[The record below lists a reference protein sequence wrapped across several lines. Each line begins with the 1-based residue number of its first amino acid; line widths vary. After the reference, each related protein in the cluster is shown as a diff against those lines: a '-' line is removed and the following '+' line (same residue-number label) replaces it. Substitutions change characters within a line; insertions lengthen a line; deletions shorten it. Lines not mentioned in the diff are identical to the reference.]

1 MLANFLKK
9 TTLLNYVWI
18 SLLAVF
24 YAFLILPDNGDQN
37 LWIFCSYLSM
47 VSLVVYLDEKLNLS
61 KESNLVVLFF
71 LCFITLIPQWQFNL
85 YLIPS
90 LLAILLVFGNSI
102 GDKSNR
108 QTFFNM
114 GFYLAVSTFFIPE
127 TVIFSFYILW
137 VLIQRG
143 GSYLLHLFCT
153 LLSALTFYFLVFTF
167 YYWRG
172 EVEVFYALF
181 SLDIRLLSFENFS
194 FRIVLILSLL
204 AFVIIHGLS
213 LRTQNEVGVR
223 LSNVY
228 LLMFLTLLLCLV
240 CADKVWG
247 LLLFFAL
254 PWSIFLA
261 NYLDWI
267 RSDWLKD
274 TVFFMFI
281 LLPLITYYL

>member
-37 LWIFCSYLSM
+37 LWIFCSYLCM

-61 KESNLVVLFF
+61 KDSNLVVLFF

-85 YLIPS
+85 NLIPS

-102 GDKSNR
+102 GDKSYR
-108 QTFFNM
+108 QAFFNM

-167 YYWRG
+167 YYWQG
-172 EVEVFYALF
+172 EIEAFNTLF
-181 SLDIRLLSFENFS
+181 ILDTRLLSLGDFDFGM
-194 FRIVLILSLL
+194 VLILSLL
-204 AFVIIHGLS
+204 ALVILHGLS
-213 LRTQNEVGVR
+213 LKSQNEVGIR
-223 LSNVY
+223 LSNLY
-228 LLMFLTLLLCLV
+228 LLMFLTLFLCFV
-240 CADKVWG
+240 CADKAWG

-267 RSDWLKD
+267 RSEWLKD
-274 TVFFMFI
+274 TVFFTFL